1 MPEVSVVIP
10 AYNMATYTVEAV
22 ESVLAQT
29 YRDYELLV
37 IDDGSKDGT
46 GEALKIFKDKI
57 KYIYKENGGV
67 CSARNLGIKLAAGK
81 YIAFLD
87 CDDNWLPRKL
97 EESLKGFSGS
107 DIGLVYTDGFII
119 DKDGKITEN
128 VRKPSLSEHP
138 VDDLLIMNIVFNP
151 SVVVKKS
158 CFDIV
163 GHFDEKMFYAADW
176 DMWLRISEKY
186 GIIHIKQPL
195 SRYRVV
201 RSYLHAHTN
210 ESKKDLFRMLSKA
223 RSRNPALSAA
233 LIRQAHK
240 RIYLQ
245 AFMSYARNKRLIP
258 AIRELKMLF
267 MTDPLIALRVIIT
280 HLYQRRFKTLPSQW
294 PSGVGH

>member
-10 AYNMATYTVEAV
+10 AYNMAAYTVEAV

-67 CSARNLGIKLAAGK
+67 CSARNLGIKISAGK

-97 EESLKGFSGS
+97 EESLKGFSGP
-107 DIGLVYTDGFII
+107 DIGLVHTDGFII
-119 DKDGKITEN
+119 DKNGKIKKN
-128 VRKPSLSEHP
+128 YKCPALSGHP
-138 VDDLLIMNIVFNP
+138 ADDLWIMNIVFSP

-158 CFDIV
+158 CFDII
-163 GHFDEKMFYAADW
+163 GRFDENMFFAADW

-195 SRYRVV
+195 SRYRAV
-201 RSYLHAHTN
+201 RGYLHEHTN
-210 ESKKDLFRMLSKA
+210 ESKTDVLRMLSKA
-223 RSRNPALSAA
+223 QSRNPALSAA

-240 RIYLQ
+240 RIYLE
-245 AFMSYARNKRLIP
+245 AFMSHAINKRLIP
-258 AIRELKMLF
+258 SIRELKMLF
-267 MTDPLIALRVIIT
+267 MTDPLIALRVVIT
-280 HLYQRRFKTLPSQW
+280 HLYQSLK
-294 PSGVGH
+294 